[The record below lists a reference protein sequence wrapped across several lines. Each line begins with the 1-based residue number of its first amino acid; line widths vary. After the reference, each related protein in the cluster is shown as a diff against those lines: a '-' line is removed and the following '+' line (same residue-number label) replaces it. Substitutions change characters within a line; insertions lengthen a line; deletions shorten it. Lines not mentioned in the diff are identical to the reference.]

1 MDELKTILRVV
12 IANNFVMYFKAHS
25 YHFNVEGSTFPML
38 HDFFGDIYED
48 LHGAFDSSS
57 EELRA
62 LNEYAA
68 SSISELYNYKT
79 IVEDSAKPATSTDM
93 LNNLLTANDKIIE
106 SLNKL
111 FTTATAANEQG
122 LANYAA
128 DRLDKHKK
136 TGWML
141 RSTAKKLGE

>member
-25 YHFNVEGSTFPML
+25 YHFNVEGNTFPML
-38 HDFFGDIYED
+38 HEFFGEIYSD
-48 LHGAFDSSS
+48 LHSAYDSSS

-62 LNEYAA
+62 LDEYAA
-68 SSISELYNYKT
+68 SSMNELYDFKT
-79 IVEDSAKPATSTDM
+79 ITEDVIKPLSATDM
-93 LNNLLTANDKIIE
+93 LNNLLDANDRMIE

-111 FTTATAANEQG
+111 FAIATAVNEQG

-136 TGWML
+136 TGWMI
-141 RSTAKKLGE
+141 RSTAKKIWG

>member
-122 LANYAA
+122 LADYAA
-128 DRLDKHKK
+128 GRIDKHKK

-141 RSTAKKLGE
+141 RSTAKKVGE

>member
-1 MDELKTILRVV
+1 MDELKTVLRVV

-38 HDFFGDIYED
+38 HEFLADIYTD
-48 LHGAFDSSS
+48 LHGSFDTAS

-62 LNEYAA
+62 LDEYAA
-68 SSISELYNYKT
+68 SSLSELYTYKT
-79 IVEDSAKPATSTDM
+79 IVEDTTKPATSTDM
-93 LNNLLTANDKIIE
+93 LNNLLDANDKVIE

-122 LANYAA
+122 LADYAA
-128 DRLDKHKK
+128 SRIDKHKK

-141 RSTAKKLGE
+141 RSTAKKVGE

>member
-1 MDELKTILRVV
+1 MEELKAVLKVV

-48 LHGAFDSSS
+48 LHGAFDSTS

-62 LNEYAA
+62 LDEYAC
-68 SSISELYNYKT
+68 SSITDLYDYKT
-79 IVEDSAKPATSTDM
+79 IAEDTSKPATSNDM
-93 LNNLLTANDKIIE
+93 LNNLLDANDKVIE

-122 LANYAA
+122 LADYAA
-128 DRLDKHKK
+128 GRIDLHKK